1 MSVEIELIAE
11 DWMMTAGLIG
21 LTRLYKNHPHPPV
34 VTQKGLIITEDHL
47 RSFSQSYV
55 EWLISEFSIVARDVK
70 RMDWSKTQ
78 VEQAIST
85 QLVEPEQVA
94 ACTEKVQ
101 VAAKSIRTI
110 VVEQMKKVEKYF
122 ADMDEYQQLSQ
133 LASQLD
139 EISKDKQAWEQ
150 ASEVKT
156 SIDEYRRI
164 MSVPVINEKLTLNY
178 AKAVILNVF
187 FGQTS
192 ILQPTFNA
200 RSTIQHIEQLDKDF
214 SMPALYDLQ
223 LYGELCKPA
232 EQANIVDLL
241 HTYSEVY
248 KPFKDWLRKVK
259 KMNSKQ
265 EIHTYFQQ
273 EVLPCFLI
281 PGMPASQSYEELT
294 FSPLALSKKNAVNFN
309 WNFDKDTP
317 TPISALA
324 RLLLFAVPAGMT
336 IYNRRMGTEDF
347 NEMKRFFGMILTQS
361 YFGVNVKLN
370 NHYRT
375 LRNGGTTFDEA
386 ITNILDESHDK
397 AKNLGHSYLFV
408 ELHSEYQMKKTL
420 LDYYHMPPYLVTFLS
435 QYGKHIHYIQH
446 THCKEAFVRA
456 LLKGIDPKQVVYEL
470 LRLAIQPKM
479 KNPDASEQARQAES
493 SRLAYSAFVAVQNR
507 RRLLDAKQKIAD
519 PPKGAKS
526 MAHTDAK
533 IYIVYRQGIE
543 LRNRM
548 LDIRPREQSEG
559 KTYRAGGQKKLE
571 SIAYR
576 LLNAAKAGDKS
587 AFMDTV
593 FRVYMSANTTGARQA
608 SERPKYLEVSNI
620 FLEGLQENGIDFDT
634 IATAFIAGLLGNNE
648 KSNPSSRD
656 DNEATNNED
665 TNETSEE
672 AR

>member
-1 MSVEIELIAE
+1 MSIEIELIAE
-11 DWMMTAGLIG
+11 DWMMTAALIG
-21 LTRLYKNHPHPPV
+21 LTRLYKDHPHPPV
-34 VTQKGLIITEDHL
+34 VTQRGLILTEDHL

-55 EWLISEFSIVARDVK
+55 EWVISEFSIVERDVK
-70 RMDWSKTQ
+70 RMGWAKTQ
-78 VEQAIST
+78 VEQVMSV
-85 QLVEPEQVA
+85 QPDEPEQVVA
-94 ACTEKVQ
+94 RTEKVQ
-101 VAAKSIRTI
+101 AAVKSIRTI
-110 VVEQMKKVEKYF
+110 VVEQLKKVEKYF
-122 ADMDEYQQLSQ
+122 ADMDEYKQLNQ
-133 LASQLD
+133 LAARLD
-139 EISKDKQAWEQ
+139 DLSKDKQAWEK

-156 SIDEYRRI
+156 AIEDYRRI

-178 AKAVILNVF
+178 TKAVILNVF

-200 RSTIQHIEQLDKDF
+200 RSTIQHIQQLDKDF
-214 SMPALYDLQ
+214 SIPALYDLQ

-232 EQANIVDLL
+232 EQADIVDLL
-241 HTYSEVY
+241 RTYSEVY

-281 PGMPASQSYEELT
+281 PGIPASQSYEELT

-324 RLLLFAVPAGMT
+324 RLLLFAVPAGLT
-336 IYNRRMGTEDF
+336 VYNRRIGTEDF
-347 NEMKRFFGMILTQS
+347 NETKRFFGVILTQS

-370 NHYRT
+370 NHYRA
-375 LRNGGTTFDEA
+375 LRDGGTTFDEA

-446 THCKEAFVRA
+446 NYSKEAFVRA

-493 SRLAYSAFVAVQNR
+493 SRLAYSAFVATRNR

-519 PPKGAKS
+519 PSKGAKS

-548 LDIRPREQSEG
+548 LDIRPREQTEG

-608 SERPKYLEVSNI
+608 GERPKYLEVSNI
-620 FLEGLQENGIDFDT
+620 FLEALQENGIDFDT

-648 KSNPSSRD
+648 KSNPPSLD
-656 DNEATNNED
+656 DNVATNNED